1 MNPAGKLSKQPDSFG
16 QRLAH
21 LRRNRGWKQAA
32 LASRIGVTVQ
42 QLSKYERGAHEPK
55 LSVLLRMAEVL
66 GRSLDYLVT
75 GREGEPDPLSALW
88 PALVQLPSGLRGLVA
103 EFLKSVLKAQCLL
116 DPPQEVR

>member
-1 MNPAGKLSKQPDSFG
+1 MNPAGKLSRQPDSFG

-32 LASRIGVTVQ
+32 LASRIGITVQ

-75 GREGEPDPLSALW
+75 GREAEPDPLSALW
-88 PALVQLPSGLRGLVA
+88 PALVELPSGLRGVIA
-103 EFLKSVLKAQCLL
+103 EFLKSVLKAQGLL
-116 DPPQEVR
+116 DPPQEAR